1 LRFQAKQPGSMLHLS
16 PVDMHFSY
24 QDAFKSKLSEAYETL
39 LADVMA
45 GDATLFM
52 RADQVDASWSLLMP
66 ILNEWGSSKSADF
79 PNYKSGT

>member
-1 LRFQAKQPGSMLHLS
+1 MLHLS